1 VQRRVSRSRAD
12 LRRLRPNYYPVI
24 QEHGMPMRGELPI
37 SGMCSNIE
45 EPVESGVLEVIGFC
59 LIGLAVTMYF
69 AVSATPL
76 DQIPLLIEQANL
88 W

>member
-1 VQRRVSRSRAD
+1 
-12 LRRLRPNYYPVI
+12 
-24 QEHGMPMRGELPI
+24 MPMRGELPI
-37 SGMCSNIE
+37 PGMCSNIRK
-45 EPVESGVLEVIGFC
+45 PVESRILAVIGFFC

-69 AVSATPL
+69 AVSATPF